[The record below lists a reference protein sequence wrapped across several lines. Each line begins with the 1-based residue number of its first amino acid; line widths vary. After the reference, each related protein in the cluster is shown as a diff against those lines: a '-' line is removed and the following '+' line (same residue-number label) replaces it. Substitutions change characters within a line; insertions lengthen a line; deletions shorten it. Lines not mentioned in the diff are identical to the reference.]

1 MNLPIFASVL
11 AEESNIIQ
19 TELGLVFLLFIAA
32 LVAIFV
38 RQFRH
43 IPYTTALVIV
53 GLILALFPNF
63 LQLDFSSDVIL
74 AVLVPPLLFEATLH
88 IPWAKLKADL
98 SVILLLAIGGT
109 LLGTFLVGGVVMF
122 TLGIPLAAALAFGAL
137 ISATD
142 PVAVISFFRT
152 LGVSK
157 RLGIL
162 VEGESLFNDGAAIVL
177 FNLALLAGLIG
188 LDSFGPLQA
197 IQEFLLVSMGGILV
211 GLVMGYIV
219 SALILKNLDDHLIET
234 ATTVALAF
242 GSYVVAESFG
252 KFIGI
257 TTLHFSG
264 ILAVVAAGLMV
275 GNIGLQNTSPTTRL
289 TLDNFWE
296 FAAYMM
302 NSIIFLAI
310 GLEIEL
316 AQLTAFILPIL
327 VAVVTVL
334 LSRAMIMYATTAVY
348 SRLSPKRQILMPFR
362 HVMFWGGLR
371 GAISLALA
379 LSLNGNV
386 FGADFALELRVMTF
400 GVVLFTLLVQGT
412 TIEGLI
418 KRLKLSEKPAQ
429 QIELQ
434 RRQARLY
441 AKRAGKLE
449 LDRLRKDGI
458 LYGDMWQAM
467 GEVYD
472 EEIAAS
478 KDNLLAHLQYYP
490 EMEQELFLQARE
502 DVLKAERRA
511 VSDAQRRGL
520 ITEKVHREMIEEL
533 NNRLAALDIL
543 KENRGLDV
551 EETQDG

>member
-1 MNLPIFASVL
+1 MNLPIFATIV

-19 TELGLVFLLFIAA
+19 TELGLIILLFIAA

-53 GLILALFPNF
+53 GLVLALFPNF

-88 IPWAKLKADL
+88 IPWPKLKSDL
-98 SVILLLAIGGT
+98 NIIMLLAIGGT
-109 LLGTFLVGGVVMF
+109 LLSTIMVGGVVML

-142 PVAVISFFRT
+142 PVAVISFFRSM
-152 LGVSK
+152 GVSK
-157 RLGIL
+157 RLSIL
-162 VEGESLFNDGAAIVL
+162 VEGESLFNDGTAIVL
-177 FNLALLAGLIG
+177 FTLALTAGLVG
-188 LDSFGPLQA
+188 LDSFGPFEA
-197 IQEFLLVSMGGILV
+197 IQEFLIVSAGGIFV
-211 GLVMGYIV
+211 GMVLGYIV
-219 SALILKNLDDHLIET
+219 SVLILKNVDDHLIET
-234 ATTVALAF
+234 TTTVALAF
-242 GSYVVAESFG
+242 GSYVIAESFG
-252 KFIGI
+252 KFIGVPG
-257 TTLHFSG
+257 LHFSG

-310 GLEIEL
+310 GLEIQI
-316 AQLTAFILPIL
+316 AQLGEFIVPIL

-334 LSRAMIMYATTAVY
+334 LSRAIIVYATTAVY
-348 SRLSPKRQILMPFR
+348 SRVSPKSQIPTPFR

-379 LSLNGNV
+379 LSLDGHI

-412 TIEGLI
+412 TIERLI
-418 KRLKLSEKPAQ
+418 KRLKLSEKPEQ
-429 QIELQ
+429 RLELQ
-434 RRQARLY
+434 RRQARIY
-441 AKRAGKLE
+441 AKQAGKLE
-449 LDRLRKDGI
+449 LDRLRQEGI
-458 LYGDMWQAM
+458 LYSEMWQAM
-467 GEVYD
+467 GQVYD
-472 EEIAAS
+472 EEISANKAQLS
-478 KDNLLAHLQYYP
+478 SHLQHYP

-511 VSDAQRRGL
+511 VSDALRRGL
-520 ITEKVHREMIEEL
+520 IAQDVHTELIEEL
-533 NNRLAALDIL
+533 NNRLAAVDIL
-543 KENRGLDV
+543 KENRGL
-551 EETQDG
+551 EED